1 MNVKSN
7 QNQNQKQETLQAQI
21 VYPKCLKEGHG
32 LMDLK
37 FIDRTEINNIQ
48 HIYCPLCLEEHFSTS
63 KTKVFDIISLDQIIR
78 EINLVSQEYSDRLEP
93 MIGNFHRKHQEISE
107 NDFRNMFEELTLR
120 SEDFKKV
127 LDNFQSHIAV
137 LCGNFERLFQK
148 RLEAIFYESL
158 IDIDAKLSSSKK
170 TFEILRLKIR
180 SYSNDVTSFFKA
192 DNDLTKYCENIN
204 SMIKDLAALKNSS
217 LPQQISNLIYKVPVT
232 SHIVEKFRTS
242 CNFDTEITHLTESI
256 IACLSQKFKSMQHDL
271 NVAIIKLN
279 QGYQASKS
287 KQSDPKKSKSD
298 DIVHDSNCQCHR
310 HHHEDEEY
318 EEEEEPT
325 DPSPPPMD
333 KGSLTEPLLANTQK
347 ESFENKTEDTLQTEE
362 VQINQENNKIP
373 EGEKVEPEP
382 PKEDGSEQLRRFAA
396 SLMLKAEKRAKGEE
410 KNIRDE
416 DSPKKDRDDLRK
428 ELSGIKDYE
437 KQYRNKAVYDSLR
450 VSKKITKPK
459 RSIKQREKDIDQKL
473 GRYIGLDG
481 QKKLLKKE
489 KISLIKENWGGEIK
503 TVQDLQDEDDEDIEA
518 EEEEELATEAKA
530 TSFRKSL

>member
-1 MNVKSN
+1 MNVKS
-7 QNQNQKQETLQAQI
+7 NQNQKQETLQAQI

-180 SYSNDVTSFFKA
+180 SYSNDVTSFFKT

-287 KQSDPKKSKSD
+287 KQSDPKKSKPD
-298 DIVHDSNCQCHR
+298 DIVHDSNCQCHH
-310 HHHEDEEY
+310 HHHEDEED
-318 EEEEEPT
+318 EEQEQEEEQEHEEEEPT
-325 DPSPPPMD
+325 DPIPPPMD
-333 KGSLTEPLLANTQK
+333 KGSLTEPLLAKTPPPQEN
-347 ESFENKTEDTLQTEE
+347 FENKTDTEKNDE
-362 VQINQENNKIP
+362 AQENNK
-373 EGEKVEPEP
+373 ETQ
-382 PKEDGSEQLRRFAA
+382 KEDGSEQLRKFAA

-410 KNIRDE
+410 KNVRDE
-416 DSPKKDRDDLRK
+416 DSPKKDKDDLRK
-428 ELSGIKDYE
+428 ELSGTKE
-437 KQYRNKAVYDSLR
+437 ERNKTVYDSLR

-459 RSIKQREKDIDQKL
+459 RSKKDLDQKL

-489 KISLIKENWGGEIK
+489 KISLAKASDEEEIEP
-503 TVQDLQDEDDEDIEA
+503 D
-518 EEEEELATEAKA
+518 EEEEFIEAHA
-530 TSFRKSL
+530 PSLPKSL